1 MGIRKDVVVEWESI
15 CDFFFFNGL
24 WVYVPRVEVALS
36 LPSQLILSWAE
47 GKGSR
52 KQVG

>member
-15 CDFFFFNGL
+15 CDFFFNGL

-47 GKGSR
+47 GK
-52 KQVG
+52 